1 VLWLSKEERDEMLTI
16 YGGLD
21 ELNFAKPMPFAF
33 TEHGFSMLSG
43 LCTEIGPSRHLYII
57 LHSEF

>member
-1 VLWLSKEERDEMLTI
+1 MLTI